1 MKKINLFF
9 ICCFIS
15 SFLLGQGIFGEIN
28 DNKKKVKKE
37 EIVIVDEIIK
47 KTKGYNV
54 YDGLFTIFQ
63 DKDNGKSY
71 IEIDTSHL
79 GNEFIHFSYIENG
92 VMDAWAFQGSYRGS
106 KIIEINK
113 FYDKI
118 EFTVKTLNII
128 LMNLIHCQRV
138 QIQI

>member
-15 SFLLGQGIFGEIN
+15 SFVLGQGIFGEIN

-37 EIVIVDEIIK
+37 EIVTVDEIIK
-47 KTKGYNV
+47 KTKGCNV
-54 YDGLFTIFQ
+54 YDGLFTIYQ

-92 VMDAWAFQGSYRGS
+92 VMDAWSLSR
-106 KIIEINK
+106 K
-113 FYDKI
+113 
-118 EFTVKTLNII
+118 L
-128 LMNLIHCQRV
+128 QR
-138 QIQI
+138 I